1 MLQGKVH
8 SIRAFCLTFPTTHSF
23 IYNGLFGFLS
33 LFQVAS
39 KGSWLADTHPKQ
51 CKAINQL
58 SFQGGN

>member
-8 SIRAFCLTFPTTHSF
+8 SIQAFDSLFLQPIHSS
-23 IYNGLFGFLS
+23 INGLFGFLS

-39 KGSWLADTHPKQ
+39 RGSWLPDTHPKQ

-58 SFQGGN
+58 SFQGGI